1 MLCVLVNWDN
11 RISLAQEIARTC
23 DLNECSKQRLIK
35 TQGQRLSDALII
47 MLIKCF
53 KTTQDRMGTTQMKLV
68 PCHVITIIF
77 SNLPS

>member
-23 DLNECSKQRLIK
+23 DLNYCSKQRLIK

-53 KTTQDRMGTTQMKLV
+53 KTTQHRMGTTQKKLV
-68 PCHVITIIF
+68 PCHVITIIL
-77 SNLPS
+77 SNLSS